1 VVRGIARLHVAEIL
15 RLVVGMSR
23 RERSQSDRRDKR
35 PFDDIEDARPARRI
49 EHGVLRDDDW
59 YALKL
64 QEEAGELIAEH
75 LRLTGRGRPKPNDAG
90 GEQARAD
97 EAADLFAM
105 VLLYCRHNGIDL
117 EAALARK
124 WFRHLEAAK

>member
-1 VVRGIARLHVAEIL
+1 MTATIAELSELVA
-15 RLVVGMSR
+15 RVSDVYASR
-23 RERSQSDRRDKR
+23 T
-35 PFDDIEDARPARRI
+35 
-49 EHGVLRDDDW
+49 GVLRDDDG

-97 EAADLFAM
+97 EAADLVAM

-124 WFRHLEAAK
+124 WFRHLAAAK

>member
-1 VVRGIARLHVAEIL
+1 MGTTLDELIERVARVSDVYAERNGI
-15 RLVVGMSR
+15 
-23 RERSQSDRRDKR
+23 DRN
-35 PFDDIEDARPARRI
+35 
-49 EHGVLRDDDW
+49 DDW

-75 LRLTGRGRPKPNDAG
+75 LRLSGRGRLREGGVAAAG
-90 GEQARAD
+90 EARAD

-117 EAALARK
+117 EAALQRK
-124 WFRHLEAAK
+124 WFSHLGAGE